1 MDFIPVFECVEDE
14 VFEELLIAD
23 PHLDR
28 LAGRTVLAVPGLYQG
43 NVQVTSCAAGPK
55 VEGAR
60 GP

>member
-1 MDFIPVFECVEDE
+1 MFECVEDE